1 MTLLQLRTTRHSRL
15 GNTDDGSTSARRVP
29 SAPQGKRRVLVV
41 SGCIV
46 ALAVFSG
53 LSVLVGSAA
62 ISPTALVDGT
72 DPDQAIAVARAERT
86 LLGLAVGAALGL
98 AGALLQG
105 LTRNPLADPSLL
117 GLNAGAC
124 LAMVVGISSFGVATL
139 DDYIWLAFAG
149 AAAAAVVVHGVASF
163 GRDGATPI
171 KIAVAG
177 AAVTAALTSWTSAV
191 LLTSRSTMDSFRH
204 WQVGTISGRDLDV
217 LAVGLPFLA
226 VGVLLAAAGSRLLD
240 ALALGDDVAR
250 GLGRRTAVDRVVV
263 GVAVVL
269 LAGGATALAGPVA
282 FVGLLVPHAVRAL
295 AGPGHA
301 RVLPLSAIG
310 GGLLVVV
317 ADTVGR
323 VIARPGEV
331 QVGIMCAVVGVPVF
345 LLMLRRGRLGSL

>member
-1 MTLLQLRTTRHSRL
+1 MTLLPTGANRHVAPDEPVRPVATPPGTR
-15 GNTDDGSTSARRVP
+15 SAR
-29 SAPQGKRRVLVV
+29 GRRTLVLGGCVATLVV
-41 SGCIV
+41 V
-46 ALAVFSG
+46 TG

-62 ISPTALVDGT
+62 ISPAALADT
-72 DPDQAIAVARAERT
+72 SDPGHAIAVARAERT

-124 LAMVVGISSFGVATL
+124 LAMVLGISSLGVATL
-139 DDYIWLAFAG
+139 QGYIWLAFAG
-149 AAAAAVVVHGVASF
+149 SALAAVVVHGIASF
-163 GRDGATPI
+163 GRDGATPV

-191 LLTSRSTMDSFRH
+191 LLTNRSTMDSFRH

-217 LAVGLPFLA
+217 LAVGLPFLL
-226 VGVLLAAAGSRLLD
+226 VGALLAAVGSRLLD

-269 LAGGATALAGPVA
+269 LAGAATALAGPVA
-282 FVGLLVPHAVRAL
+282 FVGLLVPHAVRTL
-295 AGPGHA
+295 VGPGHA
-301 RVLPLSAIG
+301 RVLPLSAVG
-310 GGLLVVV
+310 GGALVVL

-323 VIARPGEV
+323 VIARPSEV

-345 LLMLRRGRLGSL
+345 LWMLRRGRLGAL